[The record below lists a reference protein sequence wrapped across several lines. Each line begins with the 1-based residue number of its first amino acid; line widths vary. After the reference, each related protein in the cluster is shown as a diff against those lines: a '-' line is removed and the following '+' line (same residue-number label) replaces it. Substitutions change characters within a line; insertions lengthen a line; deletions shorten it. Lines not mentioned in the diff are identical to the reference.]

1 MVRVGVG
8 ACLLVLLAGC
18 GGGGYEGDV
27 SEIQE
32 LSPRTSAVT
41 ARSTAPLA
49 GADDRRIVVDGLAI
63 RVSVP
68 KSFTPTRSAYPRVE
82 RAVAFEL
89 TIDNQGE
96 DVYRTT
102 ELSVTATCNGAPAQQ
117 VIDSTQGY
125 PGVVATEAVPPGE
138 RMRLAIAFAVPV
150 HRSDVR
156 LMVRPRAGD
165 GGRVTLY
172 AGTV

>member
-18 GGGGYEGDV
+18 GGGGYEEAV
-27 SEIQE
+27 SELQE
-32 LSPRTSAVT
+32 LAPRTSTVT
-41 ARSTAPLA
+41 ARSTAPVA
-49 GADDRRIVVDGLAI
+49 ADDRRIVVDGLAI

-68 KSFTPTRSAYPRVE
+68 KSFRPTSSAYPRVE

-89 TIDNQGE
+89 TIDNEGE
-96 DVYRTT
+96 DAYRTA

-125 PGVVATEAVPPGE
+125 PGVVTTEAVPPGE
-138 RMRLAIAFAVPV
+138 RMRLAIAFAVPE

-156 LMVRPRAGD
+156 LMVRPGAAD
-165 GGRVTLY
+165 EARVTLY
-172 AGTV
+172 TGTV